1 MADASLE
8 SRKQAAKTRR
18 QRKNDRAWF
27 KKKCVSCDTKY
38 VQVCTGMYYYVLV
51 CTYLSRQFPKHGMHS
66 VVSSLGTAICCT
78 VHGRV
83 IPWYLNIIKQCQNMK
98 NVKVSICSMY
108 LYIPY
113 LIMLFQHIPV
123 CTSMYKYNMICTILY
138 QHIPVCTSTYLYVQ
152 IWPFLSE
159 VSGFQ
164 M

>member
-1 MADASLE
+1 
-8 SRKQAAKTRR
+8 
-18 QRKNDRAWF
+18 
-27 KKKCVSCDTKY
+27 
-38 VQVCTGMYYYVLV
+38 MYYYVHV
-51 CTYLSRQFPKHGMHS
+51 CTYLSTQFPKHGVHS
-66 VVSSLGTAICCT
+66 VVFSLGKVICCT

-83 IPWYLNIIKQCQNMK
+83 IPWYLNIIKQCQSMK
-98 NVKVSICSMY
+98 NVQVSSCSTY

-138 QHIPVCTSTYLYVQ
+138 QHIPVCTSTYLFVQ

-164 M
+164 MTVGRTGIHQQTGGVSWLYQIKTFKPYSSYYTYIWNPYHLV